1 MNDKKDEVVKEIEI
15 KVGRLENLTKIKKL
29 YIIMCI
35 FITSIFIID
44 NVYTMKPVL
53 FVGLG
58 TLIIVVELTIFHFI
72 DAFDRFLYAGK
83 LLSENKELTKRQN
96 DICELQNSME
106 DKVGELVIKSKTY
119 ARVLDI
125 ITEALSKTDPK
136 AKDLI
141 LDLAKDIESEVR
153 KEEEEKH
160 GELLHK

>member
-1 MNDKKDEVVKEIEI
+1 
-15 KVGRLENLTKIKKL
+15 
-29 YIIMCI
+29 
-35 FITSIFIID
+35 
-44 NVYTMKPVL
+44 MKPIL

-72 DAFDRFLYAGK
+72 DSFDRFLYAGK
-83 LLSENKELTKRQN
+83 LLSENKELIKRQD
-96 DICELQNSME
+96 DICELQNSMD
-106 DKVGELVIKSKTY
+106 DKVAELVIKSKTY

-125 ITEALSKTDPK
+125 VTEALSKTDPK
-136 AKDLI
+136 AKELI